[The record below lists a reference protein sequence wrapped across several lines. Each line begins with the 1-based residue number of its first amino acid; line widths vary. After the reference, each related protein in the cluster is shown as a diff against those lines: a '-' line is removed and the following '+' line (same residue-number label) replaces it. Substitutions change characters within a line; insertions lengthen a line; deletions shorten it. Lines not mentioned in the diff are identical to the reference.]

1 MTNFVMTIYDI
12 MNAFGK
18 ILTNWRRGQGL
29 TMLDLSSLAKIDQAL
44 ISKYENGQRMPSEKH
59 ITQLAKATSIPL
71 AELRKEYLADR
82 IVKMIQYEENP
93 LGILLVAESRAEYL
107 RSELVLAVPE
117 LSKQINEKLEAVDI
131 LRNSWNNIKPMSGIH
146 LEKLKEYFSVR
157 YTFDS
162 NRIEGNTLT
171 LQETHLVINE
181 GITIGGKS
189 VREHLEAINH
199 ADAIEWMQELA
210 LGQEEVNRR
219 NLLDLHRLILRSIDM
234 ENAGKYRQVPVRISG
249 SEHIPPEPYLLEK
262 MMEDFFTYY
271 EKQRQVLHPI
281 ILAAELHER
290 LVSIHP
296 FIDGNGRT
304 ARLLMNFIL
313 IRSGYTVVILKGD
326 PEARRSYYQALES
339 VQLDNNPEP
348 FYHLI
353 LDRAKASLEEHL
365 AMV

>member
-1 MTNFVMTIYDI
+1 
-12 MNAFGK
+12 
-18 ILTNWRRGQGL
+18 
-29 TMLDLSSLAKIDQAL
+29 
-44 ISKYENGQRMPSEKH
+44 
-59 ITQLAKATSIPL
+59 
-71 AELRKEYLADR
+71 
-82 IVKMIQYEENP
+82 
-93 LGILLVAESRAEYL
+93 
-107 RSELVLAVPE
+107 
-117 LSKQINEKLEAVDI
+117 
-131 LRNSWNNIKPMSGIH
+131 MSGIQ
-146 LEKLKEYFSVR
+146 LEKLKEYFCVR

-199 ADAIEWMQELA
+199 ADAIEWLHGLV

-234 ENAGKYRQVPVRISG
+234 ENAGRYRQVPVRISG

-262 MMEDFFTYY
+262 MMEDFFLYY
-271 EKQRQVLHPI
+271 EKLRKILHPI
-281 ILAAELHER
+281 ILATEIHER

-313 IRSGYTVVILKGD
+313 MRSGYTVVILKGD
-326 PEARRSYYQALES
+326 PG
-339 VQLDNNPEP
+339 P
-348 FYHLI
+348 
-353 LDRAKASLEEHL
+353 ASHTIMLWKTYN
-365 AMV
+365 